1 MVNTLFALCP
11 QETPQGVFRLDQRGQ
26 DAAIALGIYFLESRL
41 QHRDKILPYLLRL
54 LRGLAKAVWLDEV
67 RSPTQERICLNTLL
81 SDIATKCE
89 PVREEIVSAQVDFL
103 GVLAN
108 LCRSYK
114 DQSTPRGSTA
124 KCEQGQHFATEY
136 MKEANKP

>member
-1 MVNTLFALCP
+1 
-11 QETPQGVFRLDQRGQ
+11 
-26 DAAIALGIYFLESRL
+26 
-41 QHRDKILPYLLRL
+41 
-54 LRGLAKAVWLDEV
+54 VWLSTCWFLKNDLSNCKNSFFCFEGIPV
-67 RSPTQERICLNTLL
+67 AERFSFCLNTLL

-89 PVREEIVSAQVDFL
+89 PVREEIISAQVDFL

-124 KCEQGQHFATEY
+124 KCRHTFYLILFFFALTVVVNY
-136 MKEANKP
+136 INRTLHSGSWICSCHR

>member
-1 MVNTLFALCP
+1 MFFC
-11 QETPQGVFRLDQRGQ
+11 FK
-26 DAAIALGIYFLESRL
+26 GI
-41 QHRDKILPYLLRL
+41 PV
-54 LRGLAKAVWLDEV
+54 A
-67 RSPTQERICLNTLL
+67 ERFSFCLNTLL

-89 PVREEIVSAQVDFL
+89 PVREEIISAQVDFL

-124 KCEQGQHFATEY
+124 KCRLTFHLSCL
-136 MKEANKP
+136 

>member
-1 MVNTLFALCP
+1 
-11 QETPQGVFRLDQRGQ
+11 
-26 DAAIALGIYFLESRL
+26 
-41 QHRDKILPYLLRL
+41 
-54 LRGLAKAVWLDEV
+54 
-67 RSPTQERICLNTLL
+67 LNTLL

-108 LCRSYK
+108 LCRGYR

-124 KCEQGQHFATEY
+124 KSTLCKATVPILIGLARSMGRFCSSEPALLCRLFPRVEPPFLAPVTATDTQIY
-136 MKEANKP
+136 NKKRSFSNFR